1 MEIKKKEYKWYW
13 SFDDFLHHSGD
24 SLCNAAFVIC
34 SLLDI
39 VAGLARSS
47 YTSGISWVGQK
58 K

>member
-58 K
+58 